1 MSDEWSVTST
11 LTPDAFGNAVATTG
25 STGNSYQFGATSG
38 YRNDGDAGLLKVGC
52 RYYDPQVGAFTTR
65 DTYLDQKPYLYCE
78 HDPVNA
84 TDPSGHDGIIDWIT
98 NGGHGYDFNFGNHDW
113 IAIED
118 RMDEIGNWEITIG
131 GGPHGISGG
140 LRMIGLN
147 PWAGVFPNQYLIGGT
162 IPALTPG

>member
-1 MSDEWSVTST
+1 M
-11 LTPDAFGNAVATTG
+11 NAV
-25 STGNSYQFGATSG
+25 
-38 YRNDGDAGLLKVGC
+38 
-52 RYYDPQVGAFTTR
+52 
-65 DTYLDQKPYLYCE
+65 
-78 HDPVNA
+78 
-84 TDPSGHDGIIDWIT
+84 DPSGYDGIIAWVT